1 MSPEKR
7 IKERLVVKPKETIPY
22 SRILEALKSG
32 WQVCTEIK
40 KACPTRI
47 ALFLNRSDR
56 AVREPHESMFLD
68 ELTRDLV
75 CFIDDQNSET
85 TLGEIGI
92 EIQTESRFLPG
103 RFRIEYILNDLVLH
117 RVEQD
122 KDAVYCSGDKARQT
136 EWRGVDILTK
146 TDDHSKTILVV
157 DDEPVLCASLGM
169 TISRLGYSAVCAHD
183 GLEAVKILPEMNFDM
198 VITDLH
204 MPKMDGW
211 TLMRYIKKEIPGM
224 PVILITGYHSD
235 HNKDEASRSAADGYI
250 SKPFSADQIRNILE
264 SVFKQK
270 AGSNTTITYI

>member
-1 MSPEKR
+1 MSPDKK
-7 IKERLVVKPKETIPY
+7 IKERLVVRPKETVPY
-22 SRILEALKSG
+22 SRLLEAMKSG
-32 WQVCTEIK
+32 WQICAEVK
-40 KACPTRI
+40 KATPTRVV
-47 ALFLNRSDR
+47 LFLNDSDR
-56 AVREPHESMFLD
+56 SVRESHETMFLD

-75 CFIDDQNSET
+75 CFIDDQNPKNN
-85 TLGEIGI
+85 LGEIGI
-92 EIQTESRFLPG
+92 EIQTETRFQPG
-103 RFRIEYILNDLVLH
+103 RFRIEYLLDDLVLH
-117 RVEQD
+117 RVEQE
-122 KDAVYCSGDKARQT
+122 KDTLYCSGETAKQP

-157 DDEPVLCASLGM
+157 DDEPVMCASLGM

-183 GLEAVKILPEMNFDM
+183 GLEAVKILPEMEFDM

-235 HNKDEASRSAADGYI
+235 HNQDEASRSAADGYI
-250 SKPFSADQIRNILE
+250 SKPFSVDQIRNLLE
-264 SVFKQK
+264 SIFKQK